1 MRENTWR
8 CPEDVEP
15 QNPSQTL
22 MPHPASTHGRH
33 SEFDLD
39 LKWGQRKFKK
49 FKKNENP
56 ACGVMICDVVPRKNI
71 KHDIPKSHRKT
82 LHKK

>member
-1 MRENTWR
+1 MGAKEI
-8 CPEDVEP
+8 
-15 QNPSQTL
+15 QKIQ
-22 MPHPASTHGRH
+22 
-33 SEFDLD
+33 
-39 LKWGQRKFKK
+39 
-49 FKKNENP
+49 KNKNP

>member
-22 MPHPASTHGRH
+22 MAHPPSTHGRH
-33 SEFDLD
+33 SEFDVD

-49 FKKNENP
+49 FKK
-56 ACGVMICDVVPRKNI
+56 K
-71 KHDIPKSHRKT
+71 
-82 LHKK
+82 